1 MAMHDPLV
9 LVVNDNLVANRVNCV
24 MLRKRGYEVAVA
36 MDGREAVESCLRR
49 PPVAVV
55 MDIDMPVM
63 DGLAAAA
70 ELRRL
75 HAEGAL
81 PYIAIVGTSAS
92 MSEERSA
99 LCRDVGMLHTL
110 LKPVTYDTLCSAV
123 DSAVAVALP
132 HRACRGDERG
142 PV

>member
-1 MAMHDPLV
+1 MHNPFV
-9 LVVNDNLVANRVNCV
+9 LVVNDNLVANRVNCLL
-24 MLRKRGYEVAVA
+24 LRRRGYEVATA
-36 MDGREAVESCLRR
+36 MDGREAVDSCLRR
-49 PPVAVV
+49 PPLAVV

-92 MSEERSA
+92 MSEERA
-99 LCRDVGMLHTL
+99 TLCREVGMLQTVS
-110 LKPVTYDTLCSAV
+110 KPVTSDKLCSAV
-123 DSAVAVALP
+123 DSAVEVALR
-132 HRACRGDERG
+132 HRAGGGDERG